1 MTDPA
6 THAAI
11 TPPLLTPLYT
21 AEYWELML
29 VLTIIVQVYI
39 VTGGFKPCRYRV
51 AGGFKSC
58 RYQDKKG

>member
-1 MTDPA
+1 MEDTD
-6 THAAI
+6 TRAAF
-11 TPPLLTPLYT
+11 TPTLLTPLYT

-51 AGGFKSC
+51 TGGFKSC
-58 RYQDKKG
+58 RYRDKKG